1 MKKIA
6 YGLGLSVTLLAGCSS
21 VAPHSG
27 LKTTQSNTVTVEFVG
42 NNIYSVPQQ
51 QGTVS
56 LYALETGLADAPA
69 TLIQQKQVQVSQVP
83 FTVNFTVQA
92 DHKKLIQPT
101 VRGDAE
107 ITYYV
112 TWESATQNLTG
123 KDAIVI
129 DYDRKFPRVKL
140 ASGKQ
145 QIYLK

>member
-1 MKKIA
+1 MKKLA
-6 YGLGLSVTLLAGCSS
+6 YSLGLSLIFLAGCSS
-21 VAPHSG
+21 VAYKG
-27 LKTTQSNTVTVEFVG
+27 DMKTHQSDAVTIEFVG
-42 NNIYSVPQQ
+42 NGTYSVPQQ

-56 LYALETGLADAPA
+56 LYAVEKRMADVPA
-69 TLIQQKQVQVSQVP
+69 TLIQQKKVQVSQVP
-83 FTVNFTVQA
+83 FTVDFTVPA

-140 ASGKQ
+140 GSGKQ
-145 QIYLK
+145 QIYLR